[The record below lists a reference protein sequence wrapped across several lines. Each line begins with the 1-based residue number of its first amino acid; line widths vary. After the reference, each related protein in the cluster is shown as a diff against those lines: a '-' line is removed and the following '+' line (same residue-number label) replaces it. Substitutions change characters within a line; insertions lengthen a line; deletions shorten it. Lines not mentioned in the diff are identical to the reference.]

1 MLDEGLLK
9 SLTDHLGDLQRVL
22 MRSIIAVLVT
32 GVGAFCFAPYLF
44 KILLRPYLSFTQNK
58 AVVIQSL
65 DPSETFSI
73 SMQISIIVGI
83 ALASPI
89 IVRELWWF
97 VSPGLKVKE
106 RRYISGAFLFGLT
119 LFAAGVVMAYVVVL
133 PVSLRF
139 FWNYSLGLGITPA
152 WSIDNYFNFVLTTL
166 LAFGIAFELP
176 IVTTLLSYMEILNP
190 ERLSKGRR
198 YATFAIV
205 ALAAVLTPD
214 VISLCLMA
222 LPMLALYELSIV
234 LSRWVCS
241 RATITDIETS
251 VPD

>member
-1 MLDEGLLK
+1 MLDDGLLK

-44 KILLRPYLSFTQNK
+44 KILLRPYLSFTQHQS
-58 AVVIQSL
+58 VVIQSL

-73 SMQISIIVGI
+73 SMQISLIVGI
-83 ALASPI
+83 VLASPI

-97 VSPGLKVKE
+97 ISPGLKPKE
-106 RRYISGAFLFGLT
+106 RRYISGAFLFGLV
-119 LFAAGVVMAYVVVL
+119 LFAAGVVMAYIVVL

-139 FWNYSLGLGITPA
+139 FWDYSLGLGITPA
-152 WSIDNYFNFVLTTL
+152 WSIDNYFSFVLTTL

-176 IVTTLLSYMEILNP
+176 IVTTLLSYLDILTP

-198 YATFAIV
+198 YAIFAIV

-214 VISLCLMA
+214 VISLFLMA
-222 LPMLALYELSIV
+222 LPMLALYELAIV
-234 LSRWVCS
+234 LSRWVHS
-241 RATITDIETS
+241 RADIQTD
-251 VPD
+251 VV